1 VPTYYTIKLKPA
13 VVMVSHGGRYVAWM
27 PGKRRSEI
35 LFGRIARKPA
45 RTGPAEFV
53 KKPVR
58 PQIRLVQLYTTSTS
72 DAKAGS
78 FSSRFRPP
86 PLRGLTEPKS

>member
-1 VPTYYTIKLKPA
+1 MVIKLKPA

-58 PQIRLVQLYTTSTS
+58 SQIRLVQLYTTSTS
-72 DAKAGS
+72 DARPD
-78 FSSRFRPP
+78 RFLLLFDPHP
-86 PLRGLTEPKS
+86 CVV